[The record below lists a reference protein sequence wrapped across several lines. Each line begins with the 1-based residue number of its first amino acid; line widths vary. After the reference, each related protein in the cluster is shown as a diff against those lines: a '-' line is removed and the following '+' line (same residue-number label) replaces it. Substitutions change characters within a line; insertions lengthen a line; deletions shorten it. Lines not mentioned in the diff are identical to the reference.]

1 MIRRFFLANE
11 PESGCAV
18 LQGDEAHH
26 LVRVL
31 RAQIGDSVE
40 LFSGTG
46 RRWMGRVT
54 SLSRSEIVIAIESE
68 PIEQPQPAVH
78 VTLAVAL
85 PKGDRQKWLV
95 EKLTELGVAELIPL
109 EVDRG
114 VAIPT
119 DSARARLMRTVI
131 ESCKQCGR
139 DRVMTIS
146 PSMSPSLLIAAQQ
159 DTLLWLA
166 SPDAATTPVSAPDS
180 SPGKTRVLGVI
191 GPEGG
196 LTESEL
202 SLFLQAGF
210 LGVSLGPHILR
221 IETAA
226 IAMAVKCLLPR

>member
-1 MIRRFFLANE
+1 
-11 PESGCAV
+11 
-18 LQGDEAHH
+18 
-26 LVRVL
+26 
-31 RAQIGDSVE
+31 
-40 LFSGTG
+40 
-46 RRWMGRVT
+46 
-54 SLSRSEIVIAIESE
+54 
-68 PIEQPQPAVH
+68 
-78 VTLAVAL
+78 
-85 PKGDRQKWLV
+85 
-95 EKLTELGVAELIPL
+95 
-109 EVDRG
+109 
-114 VAIPT
+114 
-119 DSARARLMRTVI
+119 
-131 ESCKQCGR
+131 
-139 DRVMTIS
+139 
-146 PSMSPSLLIAAQQ
+146 MSPSLLIAAQQ

>member
-1 MIRRFFLANE
+1 
-11 PESGCAV
+11 
-18 LQGDEAHH
+18 
-26 LVRVL
+26 
-31 RAQIGDSVE
+31 
-40 LFSGTG
+40 
-46 RRWMGRVT
+46 MGRVT

-119 DSARARLMRTVI
+119 DSARTRLMRTVI

-166 SPDAATTPVSAPDS
+166 SPDAATALVSAPDF
-180 SPGKTRVLGVI
+180 SPKKTRVLGVI

-202 SLFLQAGF
+202 NLFLQAGF
-210 LGVSLGPHILR
+210 LKVSLGPHILR